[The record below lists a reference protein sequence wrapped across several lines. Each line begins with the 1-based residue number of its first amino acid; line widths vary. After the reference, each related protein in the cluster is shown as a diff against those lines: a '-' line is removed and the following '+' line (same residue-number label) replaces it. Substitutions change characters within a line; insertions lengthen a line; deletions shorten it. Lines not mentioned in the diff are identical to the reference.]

1 MIMKKNYKKPISK
14 RIELDMECIMAA
26 ESLQKI
32 QRGLSN
38 GDHDANAKR
47 NHFLYDDAED
57 NY

>member
-1 MIMKKNYKKPISK
+1 MIMKKNYRKPTSK

-26 ESLQKI
+26 ESI
-32 QRGLSN
+32 QQGTGRGS
-38 GDHDANAKR
+38 HEANVKR